1 MIVAVAQEFIE
12 QRGGGY
18 YFIGSR
24 VSLESVVY
32 QFLQGESPEG
42 IVQAYPSLSL
52 LQVYGGITYYL
63 SHREE
68 IDGYLKRGEARF
80 EELARAARAANPLL
94 YAKLEAAKHA
104 TPRT

>member
-1 MIVAVAQEFIE
+1 VAQEFIE

-24 VSLESVVY
+24 VSLESIVY

-52 LQVYGGITYYL
+52 LDVYGGITYYL
-63 SHREE
+63 SCRTE
-68 IDGYLKRGEARF
+68 IDEYLKCGEARF
-80 EELARAARAANPLL
+80 DELARAAREASPLL
-94 YAKLEAAKHA
+94 YARLEAAKHA
-104 TPRT
+104 TPQA